1 MEIAPE
7 RSDTV
12 LLAAFFQ
19 SGCEES
25 FREIVERYTPVVYG
39 TARRVLGEGPDAQD
53 AVQAAF
59 VALAWHGQRVNAAR
73 GLGGWLHR
81 VTLRAAFDLR
91 KSTLRRQKRELEAME
106 REVSAAP
113 DDASLDEAV
122 QSLPEKLRRTIV
134 AHYLNGWS
142 IEEIARR
149 ESCTPSAI
157 SMRLTR
163 GREILRRKL
172 SAPVF
177 ASLVVFAAVGP
188 KSVASA
194 AVLSAVRVITTAKFS
209 AGLPLIE
216 LARQALRPTWKEL
229 VAPMVG
235 GAVAVSVVVAA
246 SMLIGPSFAHEN
258 PSTTP
263 GANGVVGALPAVER
277 TSEPPPVAAEHPL
290 ITAIKKQY
298 RWETMNAF
306 TSVLDAY
313 RADLNTARDKDGRT
327 ALHWAVTKGDEEFM
341 ALMVLRGADISTED
355 SRGHTPLFEAVKGGR
370 LWMVLFLALR
380 GADVNHVAAD
390 GLTPLALAVRRGD
403 VKLAEVLL
411 WIGAKPVP
419 EKVEARWQPL
429 ALANASGKAEMIE
442 LLEAYSQPGASVMGS
457 GNMGLPAFVKNP
469 LHDAARRGDFPML
482 EKLLEN
488 GLGVNIRDETGRTA
502 LHEAISAGQA
512 EVVFYLLMMG
522 ADANALDSKG
532 RSPLGAT
539 MGWLGGGLDANRRFL
554 FAKGANP
561 NAIRGDGHTEMT
573 WAVVRDNEHGLQ
585 WLLWMGIDPQQ
596 RTQHGTPFEVAVQE
610 GNQRIIDLLRRNGVD
625 GRTRLSDN
633 PIWLLDNGA
642 KRGDL
647 TTIDEALRGGAK
659 IDEPNEK
666 GDTPLICAIG
676 KRNVG
681 AARHLLERGADL
693 DVVNPKTGW
702 TPLMT
707 TVIWD
712 YGEMTDFRKELLEAG
727 ADPNLASK
735 SGETPL
741 MRAVWHEPTTPLKQ
755 LIEYGADLNARDS
768 KGRTA
773 LGRAIADGKLETAEY
788 LRSLGAK
795 E

>member
-1 MEIAPE
+1 MEASLE
-7 RSDTV
+7 HSDAV
-12 LLAAFFQ
+12 LLAGFFQ
-19 SGCEES
+19 RGCEES

-39 TARRVLGEGPDAQD
+39 AATRVLGHGPDAQD

-59 VALAWHGQRVNAAR
+59 VALALNGRRLDASH
-73 GLGGWLHR
+73 GLGAWLHR
-81 VTLRAAFDLR
+81 VAFRAALDLR
-91 KSTLRRQKRELEAME
+91 KSALRRQKREQEAAEME
-106 REVSAAP
+106 AVSAM

-122 QSLPEKLRRTIV
+122 ASLPEKIRRAIV
-134 AHYLNGWS
+134 AHYLGGWS
-142 IEEIARR
+142 IEEIARH
-149 ESCTPSAI
+149 EDCSASAI

-163 GREILRRKL
+163 GREILRKKL

-177 ASLVVFAAVGP
+177 AGLVVFAAVGQ
-188 KSVASA
+188 SA
-194 AVLSAVRVITTAKFS
+194 GAATTVMQAVRVITTAKSS
-209 AGLPLIE
+209 AGFPLIE
-216 LARQALRPTWKEL
+216 LARHALRPTWREL

-235 GAVAVSVVVAA
+235 GAMAVSVIVSAA
-246 SMLIGPSFAHEN
+246 VLIGPTLAEERHPQSPAS
-258 PSTTP
+258 PTS
-263 GANGVVGALPAVER
+263 LPLVEPAGEASR
-277 TSEPPPVAAEHPL
+277 PAKEHPL
-290 ITAIKKQY
+290 ITAIKKRY

-306 TSVLDAY
+306 TFVLDQY
-313 RADLNTARDKDGRT
+313 RADLNSARDAEGKT
-327 ALHWAVTKGDEEFM
+327 ALHWAIAKHDEEF
-341 ALMVLRGADISTED
+341 ATLMVLRGADVSAQD
-355 SRGHTPLFEAVKGGR
+355 ARGYTPLFYAVQEDMM
-370 LWMVLFLALR
+370 WTVLFLALR
-380 GADVNHVAAD
+380 DADVNHVAPD
-390 GLTPLALAVRRGD
+390 GRTALALAVQQGN
-403 VKLAEVLL
+403 VKLAEILL

-419 EKVEARWQPL
+419 ENVPPPWQPV
-429 ALANASGKAEMIE
+429 ALASASGKADMVE
-442 LLEAYSQPGASVMGS
+442 LLNSYLQPGANVLGS
-457 GNMGLPAFVKNP
+457 ENAGLPAFVRNP
-469 LHDAARRGDFPML
+469 LHEAARRGDFPML

-488 GLGVNIRDETGRTA
+488 GLGVNIRDENGRTA

-522 ADANALDSKG
+522 ADANAVDNKG

-561 NAIRGDGHTEMT
+561 NALRQDGHTELT
-573 WAVVRDNEHGLQ
+573 WAVVRDNEHGVQ

-610 GNQRIIDLLRRNGVD
+610 GNQRIIDLLRRHGVD

-647 TTIDEALRGGAK
+647 ATIDEALKGGAK
-659 IDEPNEK
+659 IDEPNAK

-681 AARHLLERGADL
+681 AARHLLERGANL
-693 DVVNPKTGW
+693 DAVNPKTGW
-702 TPLMT
+702 TPLLT

-712 YGEMTDFRKELLEAG
+712 YSEMTDFRKELLEAG
-727 ADPNLASK
+727 ADPNVASN

-741 MRAVWHEPTTPLKQ
+741 MRAVWHHPTTPLKQ
-755 LIEYGADLNARDS
+755 LIEYGADLNARDK

-773 LGRAIADGKLETAEY
+773 LGRAIADGKLETADY
-788 LRSLGAK
+788 LRSLGAQ